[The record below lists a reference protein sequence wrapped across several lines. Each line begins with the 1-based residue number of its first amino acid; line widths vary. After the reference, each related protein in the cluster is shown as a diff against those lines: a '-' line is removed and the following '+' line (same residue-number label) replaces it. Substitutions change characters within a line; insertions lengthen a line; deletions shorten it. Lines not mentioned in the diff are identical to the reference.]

1 MTQNRFTYLP
11 IWTALVS
18 HIMSVLILQGV
29 IDLQQSEVIEG
40 VIIAILNCLTVFGV
54 LNNPTNKDGF

>member
-1 MTQNRFTYLP
+1 MTQNRVTSFP
-11 IWTALVS
+11 MWTALVS
-18 HIMSVLILQGV
+18 QIMSVLMLQGV

>member
-1 MTQNRFTYLP
+1 MTQNRFTSFP
-11 IWTALVS
+11 MWTALVS
-18 HIMSVLILQGV
+18 QIMSVLMLQGV

-54 LNNPTNKDGF
+54 LNNPTNKEGF